1 MRYSLDTFGDV
12 ESTVESSVIAL
23 GIGDYEFTL
32 LLYQEV
38 WATSVI
44 TQLERADDER
54 LVSKELI
61 ASL

>member
-12 ESTVESSVIAL
+12 ESTVEASVIAL

-38 WATSVI
+38 WTTSVS
-44 TQLERADDER
+44 TQLERADDE
-54 LVSKELI
+54 
-61 ASL
+61 